1 MEAEITVWHWAGFVV
16 AVVFLLALDLG
27 VFHRRAREVR
37 FREALSWTGFW
48 VFLALSFGF
57 WIYRRYSHEDGLE
70 FLTGYLIELSLS
82 MDNVFVIALIFSY
95 FGVPLRFQHRVL
107 FWGIMGAIVMRG
119 VMIASGAAMI
129 SRFQWLLYVL
139 GGFLVVTGLRM
150 LFGGESEI
158 DPEKNPVLRWS
169 KRLFPVSEQFDGQR
183 FVTRVAGRRVAT
195 PMVLVLI
202 MVETTDLVFALD
214 SIPAIFAV
222 TQDVFIVFTSN
233 IFAILGLRSLYFALA
248 GAIAYFR
255 YLKVGLSLV
264 LVFIGV
270 KMLVAY
276 WKMHIGIGWSL
287 GVVGS
292 ILAVSVATSVI
303 AGWREGNRV
312 KPDPET
318 GGEGGSGDD
327 SGAAS

>member
-1 MEAEITVWHWAGFVV
+1 MDGEITVWHWAGFVV
-16 AVVFLLALDLG
+16 AVIFLLALDLG
-27 VFHRRAREVR
+27 VFHRHAREVR
-37 FREALSWTGFW
+37 FKEALAWTGFW
-48 VFLALSFGF
+48 VFLASSFGF
-57 WIYRRYSHEDGLE
+57 WIYRSHSREDGLE

-107 FWGIMGAIVMRG
+107 FWGIMGAIIMRG
-119 VMIASGAAMI
+119 VMIAAGAAMI
-129 SRFQWLLYVL
+129 AKFHWLLYVL
-139 GGFLVVTGLRM
+139 GGFLVVTGVRM
-150 LFGGESEI
+150 LFGSETEV
-158 DPEKNPVLRWS
+158 DPGRNPVIVWAR
-169 KRLFPVSEQFDGQR
+169 RLFPVTDQFDGQK
-183 FVTRVAGRRVAT
+183 FVTRSAGRRVFT
-195 PMVLVLI
+195 PMFLVLL

-264 LVFIGV
+264 LVFIGA

-276 WKMHIGIGWSL
+276 WAIKISIGWSL

-292 ILAVSVATSVI
+292 ILVISVAASLA
-303 AGWREGNRV
+303 AGWREKGRS
-312 KPDPET
+312 PARPE
-318 GGEGGSGDD
+318 SGDWGSSD
-327 SGAAS
+327 AP